1 MTSGGPGSSVSQAR
15 EAGSRVV
22 KLFDSSFKEIRQGR
36 YELVEKGRAAPPLP
50 PAPGLAFLPPCF
62 QGVKHRCPDFHLR
75 TAPPA
80 GPHTRLPAPSW
91 TVPRRRKAVTQLPSL
106 WLDQA
111 LEKDI
116 LRIVGVRKE
125 APPVSL
131 HTGLLPVLVDKNL
144 LGSSHSS
151 LFTCCFTAAFMLQ

>member
-22 KLFDSSFKEIRQGR
+22 KVFDSSFKKIRQGR
-36 YELVEKGRAAPPLP
+36 YELAEKGRAVPPLP
-50 PAPGLAFLPPCF
+50 PVSGLAFLPPCG
-62 QGVKHRCPDFHLR
+62 QGVRHRHPGFHPR

-106 WLDQA
+106 WLGQA

-116 LRIVGVRKE
+116 LRIVGARQE
-125 APPVSL
+125 GPPASL
-131 HTGLLPVLVDKNL
+131 QG
-144 LGSSHSS
+144 
-151 LFTCCFTAAFMLQ
+151 

>member
-22 KLFDSSFKEIRQGR
+22 KVFDSSFKEIRQGR
-36 YELVEKGRAAPPLP
+36 YELVKKGRAAPPLP
-50 PAPGLAFLPPCF
+50 LASGLAFLPPCF

-91 TVPRRRKAVTQLPSL
+91 TVPRRRTAMTQLPSL
-106 WLDQA
+106 AGSGSGKGHTYDSGGK
-111 LEKDI
+111 EK
-116 LRIVGVRKE
+116 K
-125 APPVSL
+125 L
-131 HTGLLPVLVDKNL
+131 HQSVYRLIHWPAAC
-144 LGSSHSS
+144 LGR
-151 LFTCCFTAAFMLQ
+151 